1 VKGRMQTKLITE
13 ALLDQ
18 CLLYGVP
25 WETVFD
31 LYFVKY
37 PKHPYR
43 IFVIVVLLF
52 LVMLLSYFCTL
63 GAINLKVLFVP
74 EYKNYQ
80 HYFILVAK
88 FKEGSLDLIGVKEA
102 CRKDSLNYSFIEP
115 WLIY

>member
-1 VKGRMQTKLITE
+1 MNTKLVTE

-18 CLLYGVP
+18 CLLYGLP
-25 WETVFD
+25 WKTALD

-37 PKHPYR
+37 SKNPYKT
-43 IFVIVVLLF
+43 FATVTLLF
-52 LVMLLSYFCTL
+52 LAMLLLYFCTL

-80 HYFILVAK
+80 HYFILIAK
-88 FKEGSLDLIGVKEA
+88 FKEGSLDLIGVQEA

-115 WLIY
+115 WLTY

>member
-1 VKGRMQTKLITE
+1 MTRMRLVTE
-13 ALLDQ
+13 FLLDQ
-18 CLLYGVP
+18 CLLYGLS
-25 WETVFD
+25 WEFVSQ
-31 LYFVKY
+31 LYFIKFD
-37 PKHPYR
+37 KHPYR
-43 IFVIVVLLF
+43 TFVFSVLLF

-63 GAINLKVLFVP
+63 SAINLKRFLVR

-80 HYFILVAK
+80 LYFLLVAK